1 MMSKK
6 MPLLLQNMR
15 QNHINIII
23 IIILLRQCQITA
35 IAFSS
40 AGFLLIEQNRLQDFS
55 PFCKMARCWQV

>member
-6 MPLLLQNMR
+6 MPLLLQNMW

-23 IIILLRQCQITA
+23 IIILLRQYQITA

-40 AGFLLIEQNRLQDFS
+40 AGFLLIEHNRLQGFS
-55 PFCKMARCWQV
+55 LFCKMARCWQV